1 MEDHIAL
8 FSENLKKLRKERKM
22 TQQELG
28 TVLGYSEKAVSKWE
42 RGQGIPPIGVLLQIA
57 HLFNASVESLF
68 VAEVEHYFLGI
79 DDGGVQSEYLLTD
92 EAGRTVDFITGKGC
106 NPSDVGIER
115 SKEILRKGIE
125 EVCAGI
131 PLSKIVVFA
140 GISGGLMADY
150 SAKYHYFLRS
160 LGFMEAYNGSNVEN
174 IIAEGLG
181 ETDGV
186 AVMMGTGIAAF
197 LQKDGAVSF
206 TAGWGHLF
214 DQGGSDYNF
223 GHDAIEA
230 AMLQAD
236 GRGEPTMLLDIIE
249 KQAGQNLKSIVPLLY
264 AKGRQYIASFSN
276 CVFEAAEL
284 GDQAALNIIHR
295 NIAVVADIIRTAAR
309 PMGQRQVTV
318 ALAGELAH
326 NELVLKA
333 LTEELHEPRFY
344 LKVVTT
350 PPVFGAVKNAMRF
363 HAKHSGRSA
372 QK

>member
-1 MEDHIAL
+1 MENYTVL
-8 FSENLKKLRKERKM
+8 FSENLKRLRKERRM

-28 TVLGYSEKAVSKWE
+28 MALGYSEKAVSKWE
-42 RGQGIPPIGVLLQIA
+42 RGQGIPGIAVLLQIS
-57 HLFNASVESLF
+57 HMFNVSVESLF
-68 VAEVEHYFLGI
+68 EAETERYFLGI

-92 EAGRTVDFITGKGC
+92 DSGRTVDFVTGKGC
-106 NPSDVGIER
+106 NPSDVGFER

-150 SAKYHYFLRS
+150 SAKFNFFLRG
-160 LGFMEAYNGSNVEN
+160 LGFMEVYNGSNVEN

-181 ETDGV
+181 ERDGV

-236 GRGEPTMLLDIIE
+236 GRGKATLLSDIIQ
-249 KQAGQNLKSIVPLLY
+249 KQAGQNLKSLVPLLY
-264 AKGRQYIASFSN
+264 AKGRQYIASFSG
-276 CVFEAAEL
+276 CVLEAAKL
-284 GDQAALNIIHR
+284 GDQVALEIINR
-295 NIAVVADIIRTAAR
+295 NITVVADIIRTAAR
-309 PMGQRQVTV
+309 PMGNRQVTV
-318 ALAGELAH
+318 ALAGELVK
-326 NELVLKA
+326 NDQVLRA
-333 LTEELHEPRFY
+333 LKEQLQEPRFY
-344 LKVVTT
+344 LKAVTT
-350 PPVFGAVKNAMRF
+350 PLVFGAVKNAMRW
-363 HAKHSGRSA
+363 HAKQSRMTGSF
-372 QK
+372 